1 LGKLSSFDFNL
12 KCSVKYSLLFIIIFA
27 IGGLAYSFLIPSFE
41 TTEFDPD
48 VIEDISKGITTSSTT
63 AQSNNNVEVPEE
75 INSEVTEESIEIDD
89 ENTAQELIKF
99 TIANT
104 SLENFT
110 TYLIIGSDKRTNNS
124 SASRGYV
131 DGQRADVII
140 LGIINDENL
149 EQYLLSIPRDLLV
162 KNSCTQSIERIN
174 SSFSKNDCGN
184 SAENLAA
191 NIQILTGLT
200 VNHFASFDFE
210 GFEKII
216 DSFSGIEICVDKT
229 QREGFSFELQKGC
242 QTVEGSTA
250 LNWVVSRNTEVLV
263 GEKLIDKNGN
273 DVSEWELMEGVSDLS
288 RNDRQQYII
297 LQLLN
302 EIKNFKSL
310 GELTNFISTL
320 EDAFVIDENLSLNN
334 AINILWN
341 FRDSNLS
348 DINKLSIPV
357 DPYELD
363 DGRQVLII
371 TENFTDYAQLKGLKN
386 S

>member
-1 LGKLSSFDFNL
+1 MDNQKRNL
-12 KCSVKYSLLFIIIFA
+12 LLFIVIFA
-27 IGGLAYSFLIPSFE
+27 IGALAYSFLIPSFE
-41 TTEFDPD
+41 TTDFDPD
-48 VIEDISKGITTSSTT
+48 VIEDISKGITTTSTT
-63 AQSNNNVEVPEE
+63 SEVNNNEDTQEASNEEVIEE
-75 INSEVTEESIEIDD
+75 PIKIVD

-99 TIANT
+99 TVANT

-110 TYLIIGSDKRTNNS
+110 TYLIIGSDERTDNS

-140 LGIINDENL
+140 LGIINESNSDK
-149 EQYLLSIPRDLLV
+149 YLLSIPRDLLI
-162 KNSCTQSIERIN
+162 KNSCTKSIERIN
-174 SSFSKNDCGN
+174 STFSKNNCGN

-191 NIQILTGLT
+191 NIQVLTGLT
-200 VNHFASFDFE
+200 VNHFASFNFE
-210 GFEKII
+210 GFENII
-216 DSFSGIEICVDKT
+216 DSFGGIEICVEST

-242 QTVEGSTA
+242 QTVKGSTA

-263 GEKLIDKNGN
+263 GEKLVDKNGN
-273 DVSEWELMEGVSDLS
+273 DISEWKKMEGVSDLS

-302 EIKNFKSL
+302 EIKDFSSL
-310 GELTNFISTL
+310 GELNKFITSL
-320 EDAFVIDENLSLNN
+320 EDAFIINENLSINS
-334 AINILWN
+334 AVNILWN
-341 FRDSNLS
+341 FRDTDLSN
-348 DINKLSIPV
+348 IKKLSIPV

-371 TENFTDYAQLKGLKN
+371 NENFTKYAESKGLKN

>member
-1 LGKLSSFDFNL
+1 MDNQKRYL
-12 KCSVKYSLLFIIIFA
+12 LLFIVIFA
-27 IGGLAYSFLIPSFE
+27 IGALAYSFLVPSFE
-41 TTEFDPD
+41 TTDFDPD
-48 VIEDISKGITTSSTT
+48 VIEDISKGITTTSTT
-63 AQSNNNVEVPEE
+63 
-75 INSEVTEESIEIDD
+75 SEVSKNEDTQEASTEEVIEEPIKIVD
-89 ENTAQELIKF
+89 ENTAQELIKY
-99 TIANT
+99 TVANT

-110 TYLIIGSDKRTNNS
+110 TYLIIGSDERTANS

-140 LGIINDENL
+140 LGIINEANSDK
-149 EQYLLSIPRDLLV
+149 YLLSIPRDLLIQ
-162 KNSCTQSIERIN
+162 NSCTKSIERIN
-174 SSFSKNDCGN
+174 STYSKNNCGN

-200 VNHFASFDFE
+200 INHFASFNFE
-210 GFEKII
+210 GFENII
-216 DSFSGIEICVDKT
+216 DSFGGIEICVEKT

-263 GEKLIDKNGN
+263 GEKLVDKNGN
-273 DVSEWELMEGVSDLS
+273 DISEWEKMEGVSDLS

-302 EIKNFKSL
+302 EIKNFSSL
-310 GELTNFISTL
+310 GELNKFITTL
-320 EDAFVIDENLSLNN
+320 EDAFIIDENLSINS
-334 AINILWN
+334 AVNILWN
-341 FRDSNLS
+341 FRDTDLSN
-348 DINKLSIPV
+348 INKLSIPV
-357 DPYELD
+357 SPYELD

-371 TENFTDYAQLKGLKN
+371 SENFTKYAASKGLKN